1 MDKLPPVIEN
11 FFIPSDC
18 WEVCYCHLQIRI
30 RIERCRYC
38 FGLDWISVMS
48 FIANIGVTEEI
59 SLFFNEF
66 IDHVTLS
73 ESRVIYK
80 DFLLSVLKN
89 DYLIHICQ
97 KWLGAQL
104 LLQVLVC
111 LIISV
116 HQIPYRTN
124 FSSKQELLSIFL
136 DI

>member
-1 MDKLPPVIEN
+1 
-11 FFIPSDC
+11 
-18 WEVCYCHLQIRI
+18 
-30 RIERCRYC
+30 
-38 FGLDWISVMS
+38 MS

-97 KWLGAQL
+97 K
-104 LLQVLVC
+104 
-111 LIISV
+111 
-116 HQIPYRTN
+116 
-124 FSSKQELLSIFL
+124 
-136 DI
+136 